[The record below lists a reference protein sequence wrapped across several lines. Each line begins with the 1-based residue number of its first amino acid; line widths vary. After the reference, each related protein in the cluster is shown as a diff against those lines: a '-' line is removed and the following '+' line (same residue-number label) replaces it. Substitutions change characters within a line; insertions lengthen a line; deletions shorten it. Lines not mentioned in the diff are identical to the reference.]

1 MLVMSRRPGERI
13 VIDNSIVVTIL
24 RTARGRVRL
33 GIDAPAGVTIRRDEL
48 LKAATNEEAVQTGL
62 ACVVAAPPGPAE

>member
-33 GIDAPAGVTIRRDEL
+33 GIDAPPGVTIRRDEL
-48 LKAATNEEAVQTGL
+48 LNAITKEQPGL
-62 ACVVAAPPGPAE
+62 ACAVVAPPGPAE

>member
-33 GIDAPAGVTIRRDEL
+33 GIDAPAGVAIRRHEL
-48 LKAATNEEAVQTGL
+48 LKAVANGQAEL
-62 ACVVAAPPGPAE
+62 DCVALAPPGPSQ